1 LFSKG
6 YGNKDPKSNVVDKFA
21 NLFGGFMVPF
31 AELKEG
37 LVFDFPGSY
46 LLVGPDQRAYLI
58 RCQDSADGLEYYAK
72 TYVNFA

>member
-1 LFSKG
+1 MYTMYAEYYGTGEGQTYCVLFSKG

-37 LVFDFPGSY
+37 LVFDFPGSE
-46 LLVGPDQRAYLI
+46 LLVGP
-58 RCQDSADGLEYYAK
+58 
-72 TYVNFA
+72 